1 MNFEK
6 TYFAAKAR
14 AIKLMQQGSISAYIQ
29 ALQDLKDLQQLR
41 AIGLPMQRHFRA

>member
-6 TYFAAKAR
+6 TYLAAKSR
-14 AIKLMQQGSISAYIQ
+14 AIRLMQQGSISAYIQ

-41 AIGLPMQRHFRA
+41 AIGVPIRRHLSA

>member
-6 TYFAAKAR
+6 TYFAAKTR
-14 AIKLMQQGSISAYIQ
+14 AIQLMQQGSISAYIQ

-41 AIGLPMQRHFRA
+41 AIGVPLSPRARA